1 MLLIQ
6 VQAAVVQAE
15 SVLTEELLPEQVTV
29 VLVKHIQSQTG
40 QLQFIMLV
48 VAVAE
53 IMVLKVIILELLHK
67 VV

>member
-1 MLLIQ
+1 
-6 VQAAVVQAE
+6 
-15 SVLTEELLPEQVTV
+15 VLTEELLLEQVTV
-29 VLVKHIQSQTG
+29 VLVKHIQSQTE

-53 IMVLKVIILELLHK
+53 IMVLTVHILELLHK